1 MDTVMRLLIA
11 TPLYPPDSGGPATYT
26 KLLHDHLSKKGD
38 SMVLVKFGEV
48 RHLPKIIRH
57 ITYFINVLRAG
68 KKVDVI
74 LALDPVS
81 TGLPALLAAR
91 FLGKA
96 FVVKIVGDFAWEQGT
111 QRFGVMETLDE
122 FVKREKT
129 PFAVACLRV
138 VQTYVA
144 RSATR
149 IIVPS
154 DYLKG
159 IVTRWSSKI
168 SVEKIS
174 VIYNSIE
181 LPEDVQKQGAKVAE
195 YPTILSAGRLVP
207 WKGMEGLIDAV
218 EEIQKKH
225 QEVKL
230 VIVGDGPDKKLL
242 DEKAA
247 KQLGHRAVFTGQ
259 LSHLETLNAMQTSTV
274 YVQNS
279 SYEGLSHQL
288 IEALMLGKAIVAT
301 SVGGNPEL
309 IQDSENGLLVPFG
322 DTEALI
328 VAIEKILEDGELR
341 ARLGARA
348 KETSIRFA
356 LSIMIEQTHK
366 LLSSL

>member
-1 MDTVMRLLIA
+1 MRLLLA
-11 TPLYPPDSGGPATYT
+11 TPLYPPDSGGPATYA
-26 KLLHDHLSKKGD
+26 KLLHDHLPEKGD
-38 SMVLVKFGEV
+38 SVTLVKFGEA

-57 ITYFINVLRAG
+57 VAYFRNVLRAG
-68 KKVDVI
+68 RNADII

-81 TGLPALLAAR
+81 TGLPALFAAR
-91 FLGKA
+91 LLHKP

-129 PFAVACLRV
+129 PFGVACLRV

-154 DYLKG
+154 NYLKG
-159 IVTRWSSKI
+159 IVTTWSSKI
-168 SVEKIS
+168 LAEKIS
-174 VIYNSIE
+174 VIYNSIALSE
-181 LPEDVQKQGAKVAE
+181 HVQLQGTQSSE
-195 YPTILSAGRLVP
+195 CPTIVSAGRLVP
-207 WKGMEGLIDAV
+207 WKGMDGLIDAV

-225 QEVKL
+225 IEVKL

-242 DEKAA
+242 EEKAT
-247 KQLGHRAVFTGQ
+247 KQLGDRAVFMGQ
-259 LSHLETLNAMQTSTV
+259 LSHDETLNAMQGSTV

-288 IEALMLGKAIVAT
+288 IEVLMLGKSIVAT
-301 SVGGNPEL
+301 DVGGNPEL
-309 IQDSENGLLVPFG
+309 IQNGENGLLVPFG
-322 DTEALI
+322 DTDALAI
-328 VAIEKILEDGELR
+328 AIEKILENAELR

-348 KETSIRFA
+348 KESSTRFA
-356 LSIMIEQTHK
+356 LSIMIEQTHN